1 MEFSTSK
8 SDAYAVL
15 YCTLVFFLIL
25 AVASTGWLNK
35 FLPESL
41 VNILVLKPNGGGGE
55 DGEEEKQAISGADH
69 FLSARSSSSAIAV
82 ALSFFASGMGAW
94 VVYGSTEMGK

>member
-25 AVASTGWLNK
+25 AVLSTGWLNK

-41 VNILVLKPNGGGGE
+41 VNVLVLKPNEVEG
-55 DGEEEKQAISGADH
+55 EEKQANSGVDH

-94 VVYGSTEMGK
+94 VVYGSAEMGK